1 MTQKGITLVGER
13 FGTVIEKLFLVIT
26 KIKFKKI
33 IKWCYILNNLS
44 CSIIQ
49 DQFQLPRMKNLGDSH
64 LNQAHLILNPL
75 HGSEFR
81 LEHSTSIVLSESH

>member
-1 MTQKGITLVGER
+1 MAGER
-13 FGTVIEKLFLVIT
+13 FGTVMEKLFLVIT

-33 IKWCYILNNLS
+33 MKWCYILNNLS

-64 LNQAHLILNPL
+64 LNQAHLNPL
-75 HGSEFR
+75 HGSEFT